1 MVLEVGRRR
10 CSRWRQQT
18 DGPLYNT
25 KRSQLCLPLPLTIP
39 TMPCCRLQT
48 PPWKPPERHQWNASS
63 WSLSKYWIH
72 VCVAHFNLSKH
83 TFSRLQ
89 NDKSAFKRNC
99 TVEQTCFGRFFL
111 KALMKFFSWIEFH
124 WQTQRISHRQRRRTY
139 HLKSILNFAPC
150 QMTKSNINLFL
161 KGFLST
167 SHKLI
172 VDAHKFQPVVIDS
185 FLGIFLFR

>member
-1 MVLEVGRRR
+1 MV
-10 CSRWRQQT
+10 
-18 DGPLYNT
+18 
-25 KRSQLCLPLPLTIP
+25 PLPLLQYQEIP
-39 TMPCCRLQT
+39 TMP
-48 PPWKPPERHQWNASS
+48 PPTSHNPNYAVLPSPDPTMEAPERHQWNASS

-172 VDAHKFQPVVIDS
+172 VDAHKFQPVMDS
-185 FLGIFLFR
+185 FLGIFIFR